1 MKEAKQMVGE
11 KLEAVVYLNHYLY
24 PRSNAKSG
32 DFAVVK
38 MRVAEII
45 SGELPIEF
53 VPDYTANN
61 LVIVVSGRMP
71 KFEAGIEYRLI
82 GALVVNKKYG
92 PQYDCESARIN
103 CDLTDPKD
111 QKNFFSYFMTDNLIN
126 LLFDM
131 YENPMQLLAD
141 KNIGA
146 LTKVK
151 GIGPATAVRLCTKYE
166 ECKSNG
172 RAYAEFKKLGL
183 TKKAVDNLVNRY
195 GSPDVAI
202 DKVTKNPY
210 ILIKEV
216 RGYGWMKA
224 DALALKQGFTRDCR
238 DRVLAYTRYYLEA
251 QGDQNGNSWVPVSDL
266 LLNVSNECAP
276 VTKENLYSWIKGCMV
291 TDEELEAYR
300 WQVSQKKNDPDD
312 PRFLFYKKDS
322 QEVGLLSTRIMEKEI
337 AENLIRLKEAESP
350 FHYEKETA
358 ERLIKETEKE
368 QGYEYTDEQKVAV
381 YKILDNNVSILT
393 GAAGCVDR
401 DTEFFTGTG
410 WKKICDYHEGD
421 KVLVY
426 HEDGTAALE
435 LPERYIKLPCDSL
448 WLMKSDRGVD
458 MCLSEEHQ
466 VYYETSKGNLYHKS
480 FAEVKE
486 RHEKSSCG
494 FDGRFYTSFIG
505 GGHGI
510 GLSDAEIKVMLA
522 VIADGSFFKE
532 RENSKYCRFHIKK
545 DRKKNELRRIFK
557 EASINWKETESA
569 AAGYTDFYIIAPR
582 REKIFTP
589 YWYDCSHEQL
599 QLICDNILFWDGSV
613 KGKRKNFSTSI
624 KATADF
630 VQYAFSACGH
640 KATISEDNRFGQEYI
655 ICGKKYVRKS
665 INYRV
670 NITEQS
676 KVTVTSN
683 PKNKH
688 KVPILPYKTL
698 DGYKYCFTVSTHMW
712 IMRRGGRI
720 LITGNCGKS
729 SSMLAV
735 TRILNYYNVE
745 FGQCALSGRA
755 SSNLSEITGCDGV
768 TVHRL
773 LRYLPDQER
782 FAYTERNPLPH
793 QAIIL
798 DEVSMV
804 GGELFLSLVKAIRSG
819 SKFIMIG
826 DPNQLESIGLCNIL
840 KDSIQSGFIPVASLT
855 KVHRQAA
862 RSGII
867 VNANLARTGT
877 SLAKNGFVGEDIR
890 GELKD
895 FKMVATNDPALVPYN
910 IEQEYKKLLKEGVS
924 HKDIQIIVPMKLRG
938 ALSCRAL
945 NNAIQPL
952 ANPYG
957 MGKGQTIECFE
968 SGIQYQTTFNPGD
981 RIIVNHND
989 YKAKTTSGAEV
1000 SIFNGNIGYIVAISP
1015 GKMVIKLRDQDDEI
1029 ELERDS
1035 WFNVSLAYAITCHK
1049 SQGTGIPYIIFGL
1062 NSSCYVMLSRELV
1075 YTAIT
1080 RAKKYCIVC
1089 TQSDILNKAVHTSH
1103 VRLKQTWLKDD
1114 LHEEFMKN
1122 VGDEA
1127 AFDF

>member
-1 MKEAKQMVGE
+1 MKEAKQLVGE
-11 KLEAVVYLNHYLY
+11 KLEAAVYLNHYVY
-24 PRSNAKSG
+24 PRSNAQSG

-38 MRVAEII
+38 MKVKEII
-45 SGELPIEF
+45 SGELPIEM
-53 VPDYTANN
+53 VSDYTSDN
-61 LVIVVSGRMP
+61 LVITVSGRMP
-71 KFEAGIEYRLI
+71 KFEAGIEYRLV
-82 GALVVNKKYG
+82 GTLVINKKHG
-92 PQYDCESARIN
+92 AQYDCEAVRIN
-103 CDLTDPKD
+103 CDLSDPKD

-151 GIGPATAVRLCTKYE
+151 GIGPATAMRLCTKYE
-166 ECKSNG
+166 ECKNNG

-224 DALALKQGFTRDCR
+224 DALALKQGFTRDCK

-251 QGDQNGNSWVPVSDL
+251 QGDQNGNSWVLISDL

-276 VTKENLYSWIKGCMV
+276 VTKENLYDWIKEVMV
-291 TDEELEAYR
+291 TDKDFETYL
-300 WQVSQKKNDPDD
+300 WQVSENKENPND
-312 PRFLFYKKDS
+312 PRFLYYN
-322 QEVGLLSTRIMEKEI
+322 QETQAVGLLSIRVMEKRI
-337 AENLIRLKEAESP
+337 AENLIRLKEAEPS
-350 FHYEKETA
+350 FSYDRNVA
-358 ERLIKETEKE
+358 ERLIKNTEQE
-368 QGYEYTDEQKVAV
+368 QGYEYTDEQKAAI
-381 YKILDNNVSILT
+381 YRILDNNVSILT
-393 GAAGCVDR
+393 GPA
-401 DTEFFTGTG
+401 GTG
-410 WKKICDYHEGD
+410 
-421 KVLVY
+421 
-426 HEDGTAALE
+426 
-435 LPERYIKLPCDSL
+435 
-448 WLMKSDRGVD
+448 
-458 MCLSEEHQ
+458 
-466 VYYETSKGNLYHKS
+466 
-480 FAEVKE
+480 
-486 RHEKSSCG
+486 
-494 FDGRFYTSFIG
+494 
-505 GGHGI
+505 
-510 GLSDAEIKVMLA
+510 
-522 VIADGSFFKE
+522 
-532 RENSKYCRFHIKK
+532 
-545 DRKKNELRRIFK
+545 
-557 EASINWKETESA
+557 
-569 AAGYTDFYIIAPR
+569 
-582 REKIFTP
+582 
-589 YWYDCSHEQL
+589 
-599 QLICDNILFWDGSV
+599 
-613 KGKRKNFSTSI
+613 
-624 KATADF
+624 
-630 VQYAFSACGH
+630 
-640 KATISEDNRFGQEYI
+640 
-655 ICGKKYVRKS
+655 
-665 INYRV
+665 
-670 NITEQS
+670 
-676 KVTVTSN
+676 
-683 PKNKH
+683 
-688 KVPILPYKTL
+688 KT
-698 DGYKYCFTVSTHMW
+698 
-712 IMRRGGRI
+712 
-720 LITGNCGKS
+720 

-735 TRILNYYNVE
+735 THILNYYNVE

-793 QAIIL
+793 QAIVL

-855 KVHRQAA
+855 KIHRQAA

-877 SLAKNGFVGEDIR
+877 SLVKNSFVGEDIR

-895 FKMVATNDPALVPYN
+895 FKLVATNDPAIVPYN

-938 ALSCRAL
+938 SMSCRAL
-945 NNAIQPL
+945 NNAMQPL

-957 MGKGQTIECFE
+957 MGKGQTIDCFE

-1015 GKMVIKLRDQDDEI
+1015 GKMVIKLKDQDDEI

-1062 NSSCYVMLSRELV
+1062 NSSCFVMLSRELV

-1122 VGDEA
+1122 VSDEA